1 MKKTILKVLDAI
13 KCIPIR
19 IYGALAFTGI
29 MSVCMASIFFSVNVA
44 YIEDESGDELI
55 VSLFDDYAQI
65 LDVSE
70 KELGIDDKILYT
82 SFSDGKSNIAISRAF
97 SVSITADGITQE
109 VSITEGTVKDCLDK
123 AGIILGEHDY
133 TEPSLNAPVIEGD
146 EIRVFRVEY
155 MDNQYSE
162 AIPYETDYRSNS
174 LIFRFKN
181 NSYVLTEGQDG
192 ENLVTYR
199 ERYVDG
205 ELDYALVSNVELV
218 KEPVN
223 ELVLTYS
230 HEAISPLPAPDG
242 ITIVDNVPSHYTSVI
257 SNVAATGYYSATGKG
272 SSGLGLFYGSVAVN
286 PNIIPYGSHLYITS
300 PDGEFIYGFAIATD
314 TGTALMEG
322 IIGVD
327 LFYETYKESA
337 LNWKN
342 TVNIYILN

>member
-1 MKKTILKVLDAI
+1 MKKTILKVIDAI

-19 IYGALAFTGI
+19 IYGALAFTAI
-29 MSVCMASIFFSVNVA
+29 MFSCMASIFFSVNVA
-44 YIEDESGDELI
+44 YIEDENGNELI

-65 LDVSE
+65 LTLAE
-70 KELGIDDKILYT
+70 KEVGIDDKILYT
-82 SFSDGKSNIAISRAF
+82 SFSDGRSNLTITRAF
-97 SVSITADGITQE
+97 SVNVTADGKTQE
-109 VSITEGTVKDCLDK
+109 VSLSEGTVKDCLDK
-123 AGIILGEHDY
+123 AGVILGEHDY
-133 TEPSLNAPVIEGD
+133 TEPSLNTPVIEGD

-162 AIPYETDYRSNS
+162 AIPYETEYRSNS

-181 NSYVLTEGQDG
+181 NSYVLTAGQEG

-218 KEPVN
+218 KKPVN

-230 HEAISPLPAPDG
+230 PEAISPLPAPNG
-242 ITIVDNVPSHYTSVI
+242 VTIVNGVPSSYSSVI

-286 PNIIPYGSHLYITS
+286 PNVIPYGSHLYITS
-300 PDGEFIYGFAIATD
+300 PDGEFVYGFAIATD

-327 LFYETYKESA
+327 LFYETYKESS

-342 TVNIYILN
+342 TVNIYIL